1 MERIQER
8 LPEEFLQDLYW
19 SSSFQTAL
27 NKLQR
32 ALCLMV
38 ACSEMLPAAGFPL
51 LCGAKIEV

>member
-1 MERIQER
+1 MELIQER
-8 LPEEFLQDLYW
+8 LREELLQDLCWY
-19 SSSFQTAL
+19 SSFQTAL
-27 NKLQR
+27 KKLWR